1 MPYLDSNVF
10 IYPVIYQ
17 AEYEPKAKRAKQI
30 LQNIENGKTDAYT
43 STLTWDEVVW
53 VISRTLNRSE
63 GINQGKKLL
72 DFPNL
77 KLIPADS
84 QVLSRAQRLIEKHKI
99 RPRDA
104 IHVASA
110 LERKITEII
119 SDDSELEAIKEIVR
133 IPL

>member
-10 IYPVIYQ
+10 IYPVIYS
-17 AEYEPKAKRAKQI
+17 AESEPKAKKAKEV
-30 LQNIENGKTDAYT
+30 LLSVEAGKTDAYT

-53 VISRTLNRSE
+53 VVSETMGRSE

-72 DFPNL
+72 GFPNL
-77 KLIPADS
+77 KFISTDS
-84 QVLSRAQRLIEKHKI
+84 SVVSHAQRLIEKYKI
-99 RPRDA
+99 SPRDA

-110 LERKITEII
+110 LERKIIEVI
-119 SDDSELEAIKEIVR
+119 SDDSELDIIKETQR

>member
-17 AEYEPKAKRAKQI
+17 ADYEPKAKRAKQI
-30 LQNIENGKTDAYT
+30 LQNIESGKTDAYT

-53 VISRTLNRSE
+53 VISKTLNRSE

-72 DFPNL
+72 NFPNL

-84 QVLSRAQRLIEKHKI
+84 QVLSHAQRLNKKPKI
-99 RPRDA
+99 KPRDA

-110 LERKITEII
+110 LERKVTEII
-119 SDDSELEAIKEIVR
+119 SDDSELDVIKEIVR

>member
-17 AEYEPKAKRAKQI
+17 ADEPKAKRAKQI
-30 LQNIENGKTDAYT
+30 LQNIESGKTNAYT

-53 VISRTLNRSE
+53 VVSRTLNRSE
-63 GINQGKKLL
+63 GINQGRKLL

-99 RPRDA
+99 KPRDA

-110 LERKITEII
+110 LERKNAEII